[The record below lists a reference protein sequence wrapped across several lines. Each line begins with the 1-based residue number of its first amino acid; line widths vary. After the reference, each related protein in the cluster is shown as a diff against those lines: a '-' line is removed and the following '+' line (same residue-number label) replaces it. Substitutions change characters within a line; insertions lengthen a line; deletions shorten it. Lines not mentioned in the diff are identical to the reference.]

1 MDKTELTILGS
12 AAAVALVA
20 AAGVLLWIFVIA
32 GGGEDEN
39 LDDPLIE
46 SRLAEMEPLCVD
58 ITLSILTR
66 DEITRTTGVANDR
79 PFFHESA
86 VAEEALGMPYSEISA
101 ECTRAAVRGFDAS
114 GEYFE
119 HVSVCSNALREDGA
133 ADKPLREDAADKPL
147 REDAADKPP
156 IERLRQ
162 VIACADDRIGI
173 GAADE
178 DAVENPDEQAKG

>member
-1 MDKTELTILGS
+1 MDKTELTILGG
-12 AAAVALVA
+12 AAAVALVV
-20 AAGVLLWIFVIA
+20 AAGVLLWIFVLA
-32 GGGEDEN
+32 GGEDEN

-58 ITLSILTR
+58 ITLAILTR
-66 DEITRTTGVANDR
+66 DEITRTTGVADGR
-79 PFFHESA
+79 PFFHEGA
-86 VAEEALGMPYSEISA
+86 MAEEALGMPYSEISA

-119 HVSVCSNALREDGA
+119 HVSACSNALREDGA
-133 ADKPLREDAADKPL
+133 ADKPLREEAADM
-147 REDAADKPP
+147 PP

-162 VIACADDRIGI
+162 VVACADELAGI

-178 DAVENPDEQAKG
+178 DADENPDEESKG

>member
-1 MDKTELTILGS
+1 MEKTELTILGS
-12 AAAVALVA
+12 AAAVALVV
-20 AAGVLLWIFVIA
+20 AAGVLAWIFVIA

-46 SRLAEMEPLCVD
+46 SRLAEMQPLCVD
-58 ITLSILTR
+58 ITLAILTR
-66 DEITRTTGVANDR
+66 DEITRTTGVADGR
-79 PFFHESA
+79 PFFHEGA
-86 VAEEALGMPYSEISA
+86 VAEDALGMPYSEISA

-119 HVSVCSNALREDGA
+119 HVSVCSLD
-133 ADKPLREDAADKPL
+133 LREDASGDNPL

-162 VIACADDRIGI
+162 VVACADELAGI

-178 DAVENPDEQAKG
+178 DAVENPDEEAKG

>member
-12 AAAVALVA
+12 AAAVALTV

-32 GGGEDEN
+32 GGEDEN

-46 SRLAEMEPLCVD
+46 TRLEQMQPLCVD
-58 ITLSILTR
+58 ITLGVLTR
-66 DEITRTTGVANDR
+66 DEITRSTGVDEDEKT
-79 PFFHESA
+79 FFHESA
-86 VAEEALGMPYSEISA
+86 MAEEALGMPYSEISA
-101 ECTRAAVRGFDAS
+101 ECARAAVRGFDAS

-119 HVSVCSNALREDGA
+119 HVSVCSNALREDTPDAPLRKEA
-133 ADKPLREDAADKPL
+133 ADM
-147 REDAADKPP
+147 PP

-162 VIACADDRIGI
+162 VVACADELAGA

-178 DAVENPDEQAKG
+178 DADENPDEESKG

>member
-1 MDKTELTILGS
+1 MDKTELTILGG
-12 AAAVALVA
+12 AAGVALVV
-20 AAGVLLWIFVIA
+20 AAGVLLWIFVI

-66 DEITRTTGVANDR
+66 DEITRTTGVADGR
-79 PFFHESA
+79 PFFHEGA
-86 VAEEALGMPYSEISA
+86 VADEALGMPYSEISA

-133 ADKPLREDAADKPL
+133 ADKPLREDAADKP
-147 REDAADKPP
+147 P

-162 VIACADDRIGI
+162 VIACADDRIG
-173 GAADE
+173 AADE
-178 DAVENPDEQAKG
+178 DADENPDEQAKG